1 MNLHAPRTTPCTLA
15 RRAALLAAAGV
26 LAAALTG
33 CAGEA
38 AAGSAEAEAARPVNT
53 VVAVGTGA
61 RANTPALTSLPSELT
76 GAIEETIS
84 SGGAFDVLV
93 IDGDPQVIGGAVLA
107 STAETAAR
115 RAQENASS
123 AAAAAQLVLDAR
135 AEDPEA
141 DVFAALEAGAA
152 DLRSFAA
159 DLPDA
164 ENHLYLVDS
173 CVGTTGL
180 LDYTGVTGMTLA
192 SDPAEVAAFVTQ
204 QADLDLTGIT
214 VHVLFAGEVE
224 SPQETLS
231 RTDRA
236 NVIAALET
244 VVTSAGGAFVASD
257 AQLPAAETASATD
270 SLPSVT
276 ACPVSAAATFS
287 ASESTVEDEYVF
299 ENPADVRFIADTA
312 TFADEDAAR
321 RAIDT
326 VAADVCQSGSS
337 IQVVG
342 SCATAGSEAQRT
354 ALAQARAQVV
364 ADELVAAGVPASQI
378 AAVTGVPDGFV
389 ADRLSNGELVEDA
402 AAQNRAVRIVPA

>member
-1 MNLHAPRTTPCTLA
+1 M
-15 RRAALLAAAGV
+15 
-26 LAAALTG
+26 
-33 CAGEA
+33 
-38 AAGSAEAEAARPVNT
+38 
-53 VVAVGTGA
+53 
-61 RANTPALTSLPSELT
+61 
-76 GAIEETIS
+76 
-84 SGGAFDVLV
+84 
-93 IDGDPQVIGGAVLA
+93 
-107 STAETAAR
+107 
-115 RAQENASS
+115 
-123 AAAAAQLVLDAR
+123 
-135 AEDPEA
+135 
-141 DVFAALEAGAA
+141 
-152 DLRSFAA
+152 
-159 DLPDA
+159 
-164 ENHLYLVDS
+164 
-173 CVGTTGL
+173 
-180 LDYTGVTGMTLA
+180 
-192 SDPAEVAAFVTQ
+192 
-204 QADLDLTGIT
+204 
-214 VHVLFAGEVE
+214 
-224 SPQETLS
+224 
-231 RTDRA
+231 
-236 NVIAALET
+236 
-244 VVTSAGGAFVASD
+244 
-257 AQLPAAETASATD
+257 PAAETASATD